1 MPALIS
7 PTNVTRTGL
16 TAAVIC
22 GLVLVLS
29 AASGWAVSAAGL
41 AVLVMV
47 VMTLRLA
54 EQATTQLANHRDLE
68 TETRFLRQ
76 QFERLAAAA
85 AGPVAGE
92 SSRPVVNADLP
103 LDRQLSALAAQARA
117 LHSSYFDL
125 WNERARLTV
134 VLENLDCG
142 VVVVSPQGEIVLA
155 NVAAKKQFPVSQP
168 MVGSPLAETIRH
180 RELLAKVREVAI
192 DRSPREVVVDERD
205 ASGRRQVLRILCA
218 SVPYEKDVSAVLLV
232 ANDESEIREIEETR
246 REFVA
251 NVSHELKTPL
261 AAIKGYVETAELA
274 IQDDPEAAKYFVSQ
288 IHDQTRRLESLVSD
302 MLTLARAQAGTQNL
316 RLTAVDLHAVVAESI
331 ATYTPVAG
339 AKRIA
344 LSHDRGGRATV
355 MVRADREAAITIA
368 NNVIGN
374 AIRYTPEGG
383 EVIANVTSDGEFGII
398 SVRDT
403 GIGIPEHEQ
412 RRVFERF
419 YRTEQSRQ
427 HSSVGTGL
435 GLAIVKNLTQS
446 QGGQVRLWSQPG
458 EGSKFDI
465 LLPLQSA
472 NRSARQLAA
481 AREAKP

>member
-1 MPALIS
+1 MSALMS
-7 PTNVTRTGL
+7 PTKVTQIGL

-22 GLVLVLS
+22 GLVLVFS
-29 AASGWAVSAAGL
+29 ATSGWGVAAAGL
-41 AVLVMV
+41 AILVMV
-47 VMTLRLA
+47 VLTLRLA

-76 QFERLAAAA
+76 QFQRLVAAAE
-85 AGPVAGE
+85 GKRAGE
-92 SSRPVVNADLP
+92 STKPVANSDLP
-103 LDRQLSALAAQARA
+103 LDRQLTELAAGARE
-117 LHSSYFDL
+117 LHSSFFDL

-155 NVAAKKQFPVSQP
+155 NVAAKKQFSESRA
-168 MVGSPLAETIRH
+168 MVGASLAETIGH
-180 RELLAKVREVAI
+180 RELLAKVRQVAI
-192 DRSPREVVVDERD
+192 DRSPREVVFDERD
-205 ASGRRQVLRILCA
+205 PSGRRQVLRILCA
-218 SVPYEKDVSAVLLV
+218 SVPYEKDVAAVLLV

-302 MLTLARAQAGTQNL
+302 MLTLARAQSGAQNL
-316 RLTAVDLHAVVAESI
+316 RLTAVDLNAVVAESI

-344 LSHDRGGRATV
+344 LSHDRNGRATV

-383 EVIANVTSDGEFGII
+383 EVVATVTSDGQFGVI

-403 GIGIPEHEQ
+403 GIGIPQHEQ

-427 HSSVGTGL
+427 HSSIGTGL

-472 NRSARQLAA
+472 NRSANQLAA
-481 AREAKP
+481 AREVKP

>member
-7 PTNVTRTGL
+7 PTKVTRTGL
-16 TAAVIC
+16 SAAVIC

-29 AASGWAVSAAGL
+29 ATSGWAVSAAGL
-41 AVLVMV
+41 ATLIMV
-47 VMTLRLA
+47 VLTLRLA
-54 EQATTQLANHRDLE
+54 DQATTQLADHRNLE
-68 TETRFLRQ
+68 TEVRFLRK

-85 AGPVAGE
+85 KG
-92 SSRPVVNADLP
+92 VVGDEATNPTANSELP
-103 LDRQLSALAAQARA
+103 LDRQLSTLAASARE
-117 LHSSYFDL
+117 LHSSFFEL

-142 VVVVSPQGEIVLA
+142 VIVVSPQGEIVLA
-155 NVAAKKQFPVSQP
+155 NVAAKKQFPVAHP
-168 MVGSPLAETIRH
+168 MVGAPLAETIRH
-180 RELLAKVREVAI
+180 RELLAKVRQVAI
-192 DRSPREVVVDERD
+192 DRSPREVVVDERNE
-205 ASGRRQVLRILCA
+205 SGRRQVLRILCA
-218 SVPYEKDVSAVLLV
+218 SVPYEKDVSAVLLI

-316 RLTAVDLHAVVAESI
+316 RLTAVDLNAVVAESI

-383 EVIANVTSDGEFGII
+383 EVIANVTSDGEFGVI

-403 GIGIPEHEQ
+403 GIGIPPHEQ

-458 EGSKFDI
+458 QGSKFDI

-472 NRSARQLAA
+472 SRSAKQLSA